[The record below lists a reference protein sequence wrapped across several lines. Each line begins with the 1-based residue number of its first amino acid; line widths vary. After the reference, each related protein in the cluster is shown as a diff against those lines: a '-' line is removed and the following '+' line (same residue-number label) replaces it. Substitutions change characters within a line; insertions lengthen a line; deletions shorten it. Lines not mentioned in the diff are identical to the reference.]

1 MKKTIFVFGIL
12 IVALLSLFQLS
23 SYSIMAGDLSSEVFI
38 AITAIV
44 FLIVGFLLQYR
55 RKERLLQPKP
65 APIDS
70 DKINELGITDREHE
84 ILVKLSEGLSNKEI
98 GETLFISESTVK
110 THLSNLYSK
119 LSVKRR
125 TQALQKAKQLHIL

>member
-12 IVALLSLFQLS
+12 IIALLSLFQLS

-38 AITAIV
+38 AITAII
-44 FLIVGFLLQYR
+44 FLILGFWLQKR
-55 RKERLLQPKP
+55 RKERTIQPKP

-70 DKINELGITDREHE
+70 EKISELGITDREHE

-119 LSVKRR
+119 LNVKRR
-125 TQALQKAKQLHIL
+125 TQALQQAKKLHIL

>member
-38 AITAIV
+38 AITAVV

-55 RKERLLQPKP
+55 RKERMLQPKP
-65 APIDS
+65 TPIDME
-70 DKINELGITDREHE
+70 KITELGITDREHE
-84 ILVKLSEGLSNKEI
+84 ILLKLSEGLSNKEI

-119 LSVKRR
+119 LGAKRR
-125 TQALQKAKQLHIL
+125 TQAIQKAKQLHIL